1 MDEPRPRRTRALS
14 RIRTIAHRL
23 RTSPRIVDT
32 VLYVCLLGVL
42 VANAKSLAAR
52 PWEYVTA
59 PVLIVGAVT
68 LSRIRPAWSLALAA
82 LSGTSY
88 LVSAGGSPEW
98 PIALMIVIGYLAGRR
113 SADHRGALVGL
124 SGALTVGLLI
134 ALLTGTPS
142 RWLSM
147 ALTVL
152 GAAAVPWLAGRYRR
166 LRADLAYAGWE
177 RAHQLHREQRIRT
190 AEART
195 RERARIAREMHDSL
209 GHELSLI
216 ALRAGA
222 FELDDGLDERQRRA
236 AGELR
241 ATAVAATEHLQE
253 ITTMLREGDGVA
265 GDAAVPTVA
274 DLVARA
280 RDLGVPI
287 SLDETGETTGPV
299 GGATPI
305 ASDPRGSGLTPMAAH
320 ALHRVVQEAV
330 TNATRHA
337 VGLPVSVRL
346 HRTADEVTVTVTN
359 PLPATSARVPGPHSG
374 QGLLGLHER
383 LRLAGGTVSSGPRDG
398 VFEISA
404 RLPIG
409 ARPVPAHRIAP
420 EPTDDPPEQAVPTA
434 GPLPGLPQA
443 ERRMR
448 RRLLAAAGLPAAAFG
463 ALGAVLLGYHLLT
476 VVNTAL
482 DPADFDRLEVGQHRD
497 EFTGSLPRRSI
508 SSAPPVLSEPPTP
521 ADARCEYYLTN
532 RNPLVISSDMFRLCY
547 TGDIL
552 VTKDRLTR
560 S

>member
-1 MDEPRPRRTRALS
+1 MDKPRPRRTRAPS
-14 RIRTIAHRL
+14 RIRTVAHRL
-23 RTSPRIVDT
+23 RSSPRLVDT

-42 VANAKSLAAR
+42 ATDAESLASR
-52 PWEYVTA
+52 PWEYATA
-59 PVLIVGAVT
+59 PVLIVGAVA
-68 LSRIRPAWSLALAA
+68 LSRVRPACSLTLAA

-88 LVSAGGSPEW
+88 LVNAGGSPEW
-98 PIALMIVIGYLAGRR
+98 PIALMIIIGYLAGRR
-113 SADHRGALVGL
+113 SADHRSALVGL
-124 SGALTVGLLI
+124 SGTLAVGLLI
-134 ALLTGTPS
+134 APLTGTPS

-177 RAHQLHREQRIRT
+177 RACQLRREQRTRT
-190 AEART
+190 SEART

-253 ITTMLREGDGVA
+253 ITTMLRDGDGVA
-265 GDAAVPTVA
+265 IDAAVA

-287 SLDETGETTGPV
+287 SLSEFDETAGAV
-299 GGATPI
+299 GDATFPI
-305 ASDPRGSGLTPMAAH
+305 ASDPRASGLTPMAAH
-320 ALHRVVQEAV
+320 ALHRVVQEGV

-337 VGLPVSVRL
+337 AGLPVSVRL
-346 HRTADEVTVTVTN
+346 HRTADELTVAVTN
-359 PLPATSARVPGPHSG
+359 PLPATSARVAGPHSG

-383 LRLAGGTVSSGPRDG
+383 LRLAGGTVSAGPRDG

-404 RLPIG
+404 QLPIG
-409 ARPVPAHRIAP
+409 ARSAPARRIAP
-420 EPTDDPPEQAVPTA
+420 EPTGDGILPDQADPPA
-434 GPLPGLPQA
+434 GPPLGLPQA

-448 RRLLAAAGLPAAAFG
+448 RRLMAAAGLPVAAFG

-482 DPADFDRLEVGQHRD
+482 SPADFDRLRVGQHRD
-497 EFTGSLPRRSI
+497 EFAGSLPRRSI
-508 SSAPPVLSEPPTP
+508 SSAPPVLIEPPAP
-521 ADARCEYYLTN
+521 ADAHCEYYLTN
-532 RNPLVISSDMFRLCY
+532 RNPLVISTDMFRLCY
-547 TGDIL
+547 TGDTL
-552 VTKDRLTR
+552 VTLDRLTR
-560 S
+560 P

>member
-1 MDEPRPRRTRALS
+1 MV
-14 RIRTIAHRL
+14 AHRL

-42 VANAKSLAAR
+42 AEDAKSLAFR

-82 LSGTSY
+82 LSGTAC
-88 LVSAGGSPEW
+88 LVDVGGSSEW
-98 PIALMIVIGYLAGRR
+98 PIALMIIIGYLAGRR

-124 SGALTVGLLI
+124 GGALAVGLLI
-134 ALLTGTPS
+134 ALLTGTSS

-177 RAHQLHREQRIRT
+177 RARQLHREQRIRT

-209 GHELSLI
+209 GHELSLM
-216 ALRAGA
+216 ALQAGA

-253 ITTMLREGDGVA
+253 ITTMLRDGEEVA
-265 GDAAVPTVA
+265 TDAAVPTVA

-287 SLDETGETTGPV
+287 SLSETDGTTGPV
-299 GGATPI
+299 GGATTPI
-305 ASDPRGSGLTPMAAH
+305 ASDPRASGLTPMAAH

-337 VGLPVSVRL
+337 AGLPVSVRL
-346 HRTADEVTVTVTN
+346 QRTAAELTVTVTN
-359 PLPATSARVPGPHSG
+359 PLPATSALVAGPHSG
-374 QGLLGLHER
+374 RGLLGLDER
-383 LRLAGGTVSSGPRDG
+383 LRLAGGTVSAGPRDG

-409 ARPVPAHRIAP
+409 ARPAAVRRSLT
-420 EPTDDPPEQAVPTA
+420 EPIGDRMLPNQAVLTA
-434 GPLPGLPQA
+434 GPPPGLPEA
-443 ERRMR
+443 EWRMR
-448 RRLLAAAGLPAAAFG
+448 RRLMSAAWLPAAAFG

-476 VVNTAL
+476 VADTAL
-482 DPADFDRLEVGQHRD
+482 DPADFDRLRVGQHRD
-497 EFTGSLPRRSI
+497 EFAGSLPRRSI
-508 SSAPPVLSEPPTP
+508 SSAPPVLIESPVP
-521 ADARCEYYLTN
+521 ADAHCEYYLTN
-532 RNPLVISSDMFRLCY
+532 RNPLVVSSDMFRLCY
-547 TGDIL
+547 TGDTL
-552 VTKDRLTR
+552 VTVDRLTR

>member
-1 MDEPRPRRTRALS
+1 M
-14 RIRTIAHRL
+14 
-23 RTSPRIVDT
+23 
-32 VLYVCLLGVL
+32 LYVCLLGVL
-42 VANAKSLAAR
+42 VADAKSLASR

-88 LVSAGGSPEW
+88 LVGAGGSPEW

-124 SGALTVGLLI
+124 SGALAVGLLI
-134 ALLTGTPS
+134 ALLTATPS

-195 RERARIAREMHDSL
+195 RERTRIAGEMHDSL

-253 ITTMLREGDGVA
+253 ITTMLREGDGVTI
-265 GDAAVPTVA
+265 DAAVPTVA

-287 SLDETGETTGPV
+287 SLRETGETTGPV
-299 GGATPI
+299 GGATTPI

-337 VGLPVSVRL
+337 AGLPVSVRL
-346 HRTADEVTVTVTN
+346 DRTAGEVTVTVTN
-359 PLPATSARVPGPHSG
+359 PLPATSARVAGPHSG

-409 ARPVPAHRIAP
+409 ARPAPARRIAP
-420 EPTDDPPEQAVPTA
+420 EPTDDRMLPDQAVPTA

-448 RRLLAAAGLPAAAFG
+448 RRLMAAAGLPAAAFG
-463 ALGAVLLGYHLLT
+463 ALGVVLLGYHLLT

-482 DPADFDRLEVGQHRD
+482 DPAGFDRLQVGQHRD
-497 EFTGSLPRRSI
+497 EFAGSLPRRSI
-508 SSAPPVLSEPPTP
+508 SSAPPVLIEPPAP
-521 ADARCEYYLTN
+521 AGANCEYYLTN